1 MKTELI
7 KKIKRIVGKDLI
19 QLFYRS
25 LFFLS
30 DEKYVKF
37 IYRLRMGKSLNL
49 SAPKAFSEKL
59 QWLKVYDHNPK
70 YSKMADKIS
79 MRDYVSSTIGEGHTV
94 PILSVWDSFDAID
107 FDSLPSSFVLKTNHD
122 SGSYVICRDKNDLD
136 YKKAKKKIE
145 KSLKTNY
152 YKVTR
157 EWQYKEIK
165 RKVIAEVLLKD
176 DGESLTDYKFF
187 CFDGEVKALFIAGDR
202 MVKGEETKFDFFD
215 ENYNH
220 LPFTN
225 GHPNAKELPEK
236 PVCFEEM
243 KQLAAKLSKGYPH
256 VRVDFYEVD
265 GKVYFGEM
273 TFFHWS
279 GMTPFVPEEWDYTFG
294 SWIKLPNVKTK

>member
-1 MKTELI
+1 MKIELI
-7 KKIKRIVGKDLI
+7 KKIKRILGKDII

-37 IYRLRMGKSLNL
+37 IYRLRMGKLLNL

-79 MRDYVSSTIGEGHTV
+79 MRDYVSSIIGEGHTV
-94 PILSVWDSFDAID
+94 PILGVWDSFDAID

-187 CFDGEVKALFIAGDR
+187 CFNGKPLFMYIEKESDDHPLQAI
-202 MVKGEETKFDFFD
+202 FDMDF
-215 ENYNH
+215 NP
-220 LPFTN
+220 LPFTMEDD
-225 GHPNAKELPEK
+225 KWEDKIIK
-236 PVCFEEM
+236 PDNFSEM
-243 KQLAAKLSKGYPH
+243 IDYAAKLSYSIPFL
-256 VRVDFYEVD
+256 RVDMYVVNGVVYIGELTFYHYGGFVNFNPPAWD
-265 GKVYFGEM
+265 NTIGEQLDISYM
-273 TFFHWS
+273 I
-279 GMTPFVPEEWDYTFG
+279 GDN
-294 SWIKLPNVKTK
+294 K

>member
-1 MKTELI
+1 MKIELI
-7 KKIKRIVGKDLI
+7 KKIKRILGKDII

-79 MRDYVSSTIGEGHTV
+79 MRDYVSSTIGECHTV
-94 PILSVWDSFDAID
+94 PILGVWDSFDAID

-122 SGSYVICRDKNDLD
+122 SGSYVICRDKNDID
-136 YKKAKKKIE
+136 YKKEKKKIE

-187 CFDGEVKALFIAGDR
+187 CFNGKPLFMYIEKESDDHPLQAI
-202 MVKGEETKFDFFD
+202 FDMDF
-215 ENYNH
+215 NP
-220 LPFTN
+220 LPFTMEDDKWE
-225 GHPNAKELPEK
+225 GKIIK
-236 PVCFEEM
+236 PDNFSEM
-243 KQLAAKLSKGYPH
+243 IDYAAKLSYSIPFL
-256 VRVDFYEVD
+256 RVDMYVVNGVVYIGELTFYHY
-265 GKVYFGEM
+265 GG
-273 TFFHWS
+273 
-279 GMTPFVPEEWDYTFG
+279 FVNFNPPAWDNTIGDQLDISYMIG
-294 SWIKLPNVKTK
+294 DNK